1 MQRHMRYVL
10 ATMLLLCSAG
20 NALAQTAPDRI
31 AGKCLLSIYIGF
43 QVARPHCGTSS
54 PELDAAI
61 DEAVPILEK
70 RLIEAGE
77 VSVEQVQYE
86 RDANLAMWQEGGTL
100 ASQTEAACQSSDP
113 VRWGMTPQ
121 SIRDTVRV
129 IQSATPEMFSDE
141 CI

>member
-1 MQRHMRYVL
+1 MRYVL
-10 ATMLLLCSAG
+10 ATMFLLSSVGSAF
-20 NALAQTAPDRI
+20 AQAAPDKI
-31 AGKCLLSIYIGF
+31 AGKCLLSIFIGF
-43 QVARPHCGTSS
+43 QAARPHCGKLS

-61 DEAVPILEK
+61 DEAVPILED

-77 VSVEQVQYE
+77 VSVEQVQYD
-86 RDANLAMWQEGGTL
+86 RDANLAMWQDGGIL

-121 SIRDTVRV
+121 TIRDTVRAV
-129 IQSATPEMFSDE
+129 QAATPDMFSDE